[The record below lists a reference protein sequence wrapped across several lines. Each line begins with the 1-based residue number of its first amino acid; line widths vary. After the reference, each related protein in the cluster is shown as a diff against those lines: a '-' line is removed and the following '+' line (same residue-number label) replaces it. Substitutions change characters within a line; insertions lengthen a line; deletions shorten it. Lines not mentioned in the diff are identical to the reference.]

1 MPTDPLV
8 CAILLTRDRPAMAR
22 RAIQAFLQQTYQR
35 KRLIIW
41 NTGTEPP
48 FDNFEYENV
57 WMPEVDAAGCAAM
70 TIGALRNLAN
80 KYAAHSY
87 TTSDSRPDIFIHWD
101 DDDVSHPARIAEQV
115 ALLQASGK
123 ECVGY
128 RECLFWKEG
137 TRRATFRSGEWNEPG
152 EAWLYTKRNKLS
164 DLPGSSLCYWRRTW
178 ERKPFP
184 DRQRGEDYEWCSG
197 LNTVGVSCIPLPTVP
212 PTQPRLIASIHAGNA
227 ANYPLEEMVRRGSQ
241 EWKRVPDFDDYCRGR
256 MAL

>member
-1 MPTDPLV
+1 
-8 CAILLTRDRPAMAR
+8 MAR

-80 KYAAHSY
+80 KYATFAA
-87 TTSDSRPDIFIHWD
+87 TSDSRPDIFIHWD

-128 RECLFWKEG
+128 RECLFWQEP
-137 TRRATFRSGEWNEPG
+137 RAGRDERSFFPKQFPG
-152 EAWLYTKRNKLS
+152 EAWLYQNADPRRAL
-164 DLPGSSLCYWRRTW
+164 GASLCYWRSVW
-178 ERKPFP
+178 EKRPFP
-184 DRQRGEDYEWCSG
+184 DLPKTRNGTAEDTEW
-197 LNTVGVSCIPLPTVP
+197 LKGVDSLGVTAMDNGTFMRDLAQGIQPAQDAF
-212 PTQPRLIASIHAGNA
+212 QPRMVCSIHAGNSTDYDPA
-227 ANYPLEEMVRRGSQ
+227 GLVRNGSPN
-241 EWKRVPDFDDYCRGR
+241 WKRVPEWDDYCREK
-256 MAL
+256 MKL